1 MNEEHV
7 WQMYEVENA
16 ADIPD
21 KANRTK
27 VRFTWPG
34 GAVEEFTHFGL
45 GATIGVLQMQGKR
58 TTEYKEAL
66 AAFVALE
73 AMP

>member
-1 MNEEHV
+1 
-7 WQMYEVENA
+7 
-16 ADIPD
+16 
-21 KANRTK
+21 
-27 VRFTWPG
+27 
-34 GAVEEFTHFGL
+34 VEEFTHFGL

-73 AMP
+73 ALP

>member
-7 WQMYEVENA
+7 WQMYEVEHPEG
-16 ADIPD
+16 IPD
-21 KANRTK
+21 KANRTM
-27 VRFTWPG
+27 VRFTWPS
-34 GAVEEFTHFGL
+34 GAVEEFTHLGL

-66 AAFVALE
+66 AAFVALK